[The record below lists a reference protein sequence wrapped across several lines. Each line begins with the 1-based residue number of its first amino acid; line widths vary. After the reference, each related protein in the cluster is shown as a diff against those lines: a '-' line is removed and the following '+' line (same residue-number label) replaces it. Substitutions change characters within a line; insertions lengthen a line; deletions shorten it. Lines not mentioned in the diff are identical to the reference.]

1 MLFCGTIT
9 LRSSLAGHGAPVLV
23 FDLHIRRS
31 EHYAGDDRQFYFSLL
46 GDAMKKTFL
55 TAIAIAAV
63 ASTAAIAQ
71 DYSLNPN
78 FGTYS
83 LNAGFLPDPS
93 EVNIVAGGSINASR
107 LGGSC
112 AGNISNAPDV
122 RLQWSGGRMTI
133 GARSGSD
140 TTLVVNGPDG
150 SWYCN
155 DDANGLDPAMVF
167 NQSGQYDIWVG
178 TYNGGTAS
186 AVLYVTEY

>member
-1 MLFCGTIT
+1 VLFCGTIT

-83 LNAGFLPDPS
+83 LNAGFCR
-93 EVNIVAGGSINASR
+93 IR
-107 LGGSC
+107 LK
-112 AGNISNAPDV
+112 
-122 RLQWSGGRMTI
+122 
-133 GARSGSD
+133 
-140 TTLVVNGPDG
+140 
-150 SWYCN
+150 
-155 DDANGLDPAMVF
+155 
-167 NQSGQYDIWVG
+167 
-178 TYNGGTAS
+178 
-186 AVLYVTEY
+186 